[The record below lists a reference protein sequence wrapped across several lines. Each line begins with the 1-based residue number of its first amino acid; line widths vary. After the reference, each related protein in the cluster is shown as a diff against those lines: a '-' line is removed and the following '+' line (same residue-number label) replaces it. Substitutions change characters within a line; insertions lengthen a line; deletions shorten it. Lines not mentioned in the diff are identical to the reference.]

1 MTFFIQP
8 VRNRRRVGS
17 SVRTRDPCARYP
29 HLPHLACAD
38 TSTGKVVN
46 EFGATRFDVAVQ
58 AMRGAFD
65 PPAGTDNTER
75 ASGVLLDSLV
85 RFPSVYPFQVVLRQG
100 VSSSSSSN
108 GSSDVRQTPA
118 QLLERYRSIIAEA
131 CGADVPAE
139 QCSVKER
146 LGGKYVSLTI
156 PARVPAA
163 AVVQHVLESLKDDAM
178 VVMRF

>member
-1 MTFFIQP
+1 MHG
-8 VRNRRRVGS
+8 RV
-17 SVRTRDPCARYP
+17 
-29 HLPHLACAD
+29 D
-38 TSTGKVVN
+38 TTTGKVIN

-65 PPAGTDNTER
+65 PPPWADNTER
-75 ASGVLLDSLV
+75 AAGTLLDSLV
-85 RFPSVYPFQVVLRQG
+85 QFPAIYPFQVVLKQG
-100 VSSSSSSN
+100 ASSSSDRSSHQQQAP
-108 GSSDVRQTPA
+108 D
-118 QLLERYRSIIAEA
+118 QLLERYRSIIAQA
-131 CGADVPAE
+131 CAADVSLE

-163 AVVQHVLESLKDDAM
+163 EVVHLVLDSLKDDPM